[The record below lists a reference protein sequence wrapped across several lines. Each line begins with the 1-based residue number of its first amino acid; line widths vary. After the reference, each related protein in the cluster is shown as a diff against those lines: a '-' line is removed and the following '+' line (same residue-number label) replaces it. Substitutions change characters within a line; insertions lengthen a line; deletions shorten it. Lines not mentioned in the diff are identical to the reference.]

1 MSSGSDELKVP
12 AKRPDERDDD
22 VRTRDAYERGHED
35 ETKAETRDVRVAG
48 TGTGR
53 DVLDDHPD
61 QTGPDQTG
69 VDRTGLDRTGP
80 DHLDPDHA
88 DGFDDPDR
96 REAREDERVHSAETR
111 DPLDKDPLDKD
122 PLGKDRLDDD
132 LLDDGDDEFA
142 RSEQTTMPSP
152 PPHPGT
158 TTGAVPA
165 ETPAHAA
172 PAEVALFDQDP
183 AEVQSRWRDL
193 QAAFVDDPGDAVQ
206 RADGLLSEVVESVT
220 ASLNS
225 RTSALRERW
234 KDAGTPDTEQLRQAL
249 REYRSV
255 LERLLAL
262 SSTPTTNATPS
273 TTPQTAAGTIG
284 AHTSTY
290 GSHNPNTIRDEVR

>member
-22 VRTRDAYERGHED
+22 VRARDAYERGYE
-35 ETKAETRDVRVAG
+35 AETRDVRVAG
-48 TGTGR
+48 TGR
-53 DVLDDHPD
+53 DVLDDN
-61 QTGPDQTG
+61 
-69 VDRTGLDRTGP
+69 
-80 DHLDPDHA
+80 PDHA
-88 DGFDDPDR
+88 GGFDDHDR
-96 REAREDERVHSAETR
+96 REVREDEKVHSAETR
-111 DPLDKDPLDKD
+111 DPLDKD
-122 PLGKDRLDDD
+122 RLDNDP
-132 LLDDGDDEFA
+132 LDDGDDEFA

-152 PPHPGT
+152 PPHADTT

-165 ETPAHAA
+165 EAPAHAA

-262 SSTPTTNATPS
+262 SSTPTTNATPN

>member
-22 VRTRDAYERGHED
+22 VRARDTYERGYE
-35 ETKAETRDVRVAG
+35 EESEARDVRVAG
-48 TGTGR
+48 TPTGTGR
-53 DVLDDHPD
+53 DVLDDN
-61 QTGPDQTG
+61 
-69 VDRTGLDRTGP
+69 
-80 DHLDPDHA
+80 PDHA
-88 DGFDDPDR
+88 DQAGGFDDPDR

-111 DPLDKDPLDKD
+111 DPLDKDRLDKD
-122 PLGKDRLDDD
+122 RLDKDRLDDD
-132 LLDDGDDEFA
+132 RLDDGDDEFA

-152 PPHPGT
+152 PPHPDT

-234 KDAGTPDTEQLRQAL
+234 KDAGSPDTEQLRQAL

-262 SSTPTTNATPS
+262 SSTPTTKTPTTNVTPN

>member
-1 MSSGSDELKVP
+1 MSSDSDELKVP
-12 AKRPDERDDD
+12 AKRPDGRDDD
-22 VRTRDAYERGHED
+22 VRDRDAYEHGHE
-35 ETKAETRDVRVAG
+35 EKAETQDVLVAG

-61 QTGPDQTG
+61 QTGL
-69 VDRTGLDRTGP
+69 DRTGLDRTGP
-80 DHLDPDHA
+80 DHLDPDRTG
-88 DGFDDPDR
+88 GFDDPDR
-96 REAREDERVHSAETR
+96 REVREDEKVHSAETR

-122 PLGKDRLDDD
+122 RLDKDRLDDD
-132 LLDDGDDEFA
+132 PLDDGDDEFA

-152 PPHPGT
+152 PPHAGT

-165 ETPAHAA
+165 EAPAHAA
-172 PAEVALFDQDP
+172 PADVALFDQDP

-262 SSTPTTNATPS
+262 SSTTNATPGM
-273 TTPQTAAGTIG
+273 TPGTAGTIG

-290 GSHNPNTIRDEVR
+290 GSHNPTTTRDEVR